1 MKNPWLNYILI
12 RLGIFVAILII
23 MLAIGFDPFF
33 AALVAAVVSLSIS
46 LIFFGKQRNAVSEAI
61 YKRTTKNK
69 LEGIED
75 KDSDVENKIIDDKP

>member
-12 RLGIFVAILII
+12 RLGLFVAILAI
-23 MLAIGFDPFF
+23 MLAVGFDPFF
-33 AALVAAVVSLSIS
+33 AALVAAAVSLSIS
-46 LIFFGKQRNAVSEAI
+46 LIFFSKQRNAVSEAI

-75 KDSDVENKIIDDKP
+75 KDSDVENKIIDDKA

>member
-1 MKNPWLNYILI
+1 
-12 RLGIFVAILII
+12 
-23 MLAIGFDPFF
+23 
-33 AALVAAVVSLSIS
+33 LVAAVVSLSIS

-75 KDSDVENKIIDDKP
+75 KDSDVENKIIDDKA